1 MNLLDRLRLLRLFI
15 AFVRNPLD
23 TDQIFKAASIL
34 RKVKDTPVY
43 KMLGDLVMSKPEF
56 RERYEEKYLPA
67 WPVVQELSR
76 MPAGS
81 FGLALYNHMTKNN
94 LNFDLFPNIATDT
107 PVAYLNARI
116 YQDHDLWH
124 ALLGYNTDIEG
135 ELGVQ
140 AFNIAQYRSPLGTM
154 IIAGGLLHLLINDP
168 LRCQGAIAKV
178 AEGYSRGQKAR
189 FLPGIKLIDMLP
201 MPLSEV
207 HALTGITGQPSPTP
221 AFVANA

>member
-23 TDQIFKAASIL
+23 TDQIFKAAKIL
-34 RKVKDTPVY
+34 RKVKDSPVF
-43 KMLGDLVMSKPEF
+43 KMLNDHVMAKPDF

-67 WPVVQELSR
+67 WPVVADLAR

-81 FGLALYNHMTKNN
+81 FGLALYNHMTRNN
-94 LNFDLFPNIATDT
+94 LNFDLFPQIAVDT

-116 YQDHDLWH
+116 YLDHDLWH
-124 ALLGYNTDIEG
+124 ALLGYDTDIEG

-168 LRCQGAIAKV
+168 LRCQGAVAKV
-178 AEGYSRGQKAR
+178 AEGYGRGLKAR
-189 FLPGIKLIDMLP
+189 FLPGLKLIDMLP
-201 MPLSEV
+201 LPLTEV
-207 HALTGITGQPSPTP
+207 HALTGIANQGAIGPS
-221 AFVANA
+221 FVASV